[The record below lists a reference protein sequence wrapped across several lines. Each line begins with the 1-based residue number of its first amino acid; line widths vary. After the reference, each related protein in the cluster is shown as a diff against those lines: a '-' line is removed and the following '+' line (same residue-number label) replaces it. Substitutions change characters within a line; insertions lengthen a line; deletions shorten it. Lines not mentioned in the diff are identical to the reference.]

1 MFNIGRVL
9 DNISN
14 RLQDVTEN
22 LSKIAES
29 TATGAI
35 GRLAKTAQSVATTAD
50 LLPGLSSTAL
60 NVAKRG
66 GFPANPVSLENFKSI
81 GQLLLGTIPLS
92 GLLPDKVNDGKIE
105 QYPKDGSLGSEP
117 KVYLV
122 NGIATNEYMRDV
134 MGAQTSQALGKN
146 VTLVKN
152 STEGPVMDLIQCV
165 KELVFAVPSKPT
177 ETLSDEIYKNLTSEP
192 PQKMSLVGYS
202 QGSIVTTHAISL
214 AIARMKENG
223 YSDEQIRNLMS
234 TNVRVILVGCPVDL
248 NNPAHTIAN
257 VPPGLP
263 TSETRRLD
271 YYFTTQDRQ
280 LYGKSEPFTEQITR
294 ETGSE
299 ELDRPNLE
307 IVRHDKDLV
316 ATTVHDLDLGDIYGL
331 FQNPAQVLSDIGA
344 QLLDDLGSS
353 FKDTLNPVGYHMYEP
368 IYLQYMTSKGLAL

>member
-1 MFNIGRVL
+1 MFNISRVL
-9 DNISN
+9 DSIGDRIQN
-14 RLQDVTEN
+14 VTEN
-22 LSKIAES
+22 LGKIAS
-29 TATGAI
+29 AA
-35 GRLAKTAQSVATTAD
+35 SVALARTAPSIATTTD
-50 LLPGLSSTAL
+50 LLPGLGSSTL
-60 NVAKRG
+60 DMAKRG

-81 GQLLLGTIPLS
+81 GQLLLGTVPLS

-134 MGAQTSQALGKN
+134 MGEQTSQALGKN
-146 VTLVKN
+146 VTFIKN
-152 STEGPVMDLIQCV
+152 ATEGPVMDLIQCV

-177 ETLSDEIYKNLTSEP
+177 ETLSDEIYKNLTAEP
-192 PQKMSLVGYS
+192 PQKMSLIGYS
-202 QGSIVTTHAISL
+202 QGTIVTTHALSL
-214 AIARMKENG
+214 AITRMKEDG
-223 YSDEQIRNLMS
+223 YSDEQIRDLMS
-234 TNVRVILVGCPVDL
+234 ENVRVTLVGSPVDL

-263 TSETRRLD
+263 TASTKRLD

-280 LYGKSEPFTEQITR
+280 LYGKNEPFAERVTR
-294 ETGSE
+294 ETGPE

-316 ATTVHDLDLGDIYGL
+316 ATTIHDLDLGDIYGL
-331 FQNPAQVLSDIGA
+331 FQNPAKVLSDIGA

-368 IYLQYMTSKGLAL
+368 VYLQYMVNRGLAL